1 VAGVSKG
8 GGELL
13 AASLD
18 DDTSKTICNGAGNRM
33 AMAPSSLTSRNAMN
47 APNKSF
53 QIEVF
58 ESGIVVKHADGHW
71 VSYARPAEAA
81 ARLPE
86 QSCHRNAAAD
96 ASFDRFRREAEVM
109 AHHAALRLNWIEVD
123 SAA

>member
-1 VAGVSKG
+1 MQWRRESDGDGAVAPHIK
-8 GGELL
+8 E
-13 AASLD
+13 
-18 DDTSKTICNGAGNRM
+18 
-33 AMAPSSLTSRNAMN
+33 RND